1 MDWLTQIVA
10 FFSTQIDA
18 YCERTNSA
26 YWSEPLNAV
35 SNAAFLIAAL
45 AMWLRVRRLSLPGAE
60 LMSITLAAIGV
71 ASYLWHTEARAWAGA
86 ADSLSILAFILIYLH
101 AANRDYLE
109 LGAWAA
115 ALCTAAFVPYA
126 FALGWIFAQL
136 PFFEISSFYWPLVP
150 LMLVYGLAIGGRAPR
165 TGGGLHAAAGL
176 LTLSLIA
183 RSLDESEQLCA
194 ALPVGTHFLWHLL
207 NGALLGWVIEVYR
220 RHMLAR
226 DDAQG

>member
-10 FFSTQIDA
+10 FFSTQVDA
-18 YCERTNSA
+18 YCERTDSA

-45 AMWLRVRRLSLPGAE
+45 TMWLRVRRLNLPVAE

-86 ADSLSILAFILIYLH
+86 ADTLSILAFILIYLH
-101 AANRDYLE
+101 AANRHYLE
-109 LGAWAA
+109 LHAWAA
-115 ALCTAAFVPYA
+115 ALCTAAFLPYA
-126 FALGWIFAQL
+126 FVFGWIFAQL

-150 LMLVYGLAIGGRAPR
+150 LMLVYGLAIGGRVPR
-165 TGGGLHAAAGL
+165 TGGGLHAAAWL
-176 LTLSLIA
+176 LTLSLTA

-220 RHMLAR
+220 RHMLAAR
-226 DDAQG
+226 AERG

>member
-1 MDWLTQIVA
+1 MDWLA
-10 FFSTQIDA
+10 QIDA
-18 YCERTNSA
+18 YCERTDPA
-26 YWSEPLNAV
+26 YWSEPINAV

-45 AMWLRVRRLSLPGAE
+45 AMWLRVRRRNLPVAE
-60 LMSITLAAIGV
+60 LLSIALAAVGV

-101 AANRDYLE
+101 AASRDYLE

-126 FALGWIFAQL
+126 IALGWMFGQL

-150 LMLVYGLAIGGRAPR
+150 LMLGYGLALRNLAPR
-165 TGGGLHAAAGL
+165 TGRGLHVAAAL
-176 LTLSLIA
+176 LTLSLVA
-183 RSLDESEQLCA
+183 RSLDENERFCA
-194 ALPVGTHFLWHLL
+194 ALPVGTHFIWHLL

-220 RHMLAR
+220 RHMLAAR
-226 DDAQG
+226 AARG